1 MTETSDSLDEEILH
15 LYHLPAIGSGYSNMY
30 GEENIV
36 NMVEKYR
43 GLNDSG
49 KARMQE
55 MVVGFSESMDLSS
68 SLVSVAVLHALG
80 MEQAVHNA
88 YRLADD
94 RDDAQSI
101 KHHFDIGIS
110 IADHFIRS

>member
-1 MTETSDSLDEEILH
+1 
-15 LYHLPAIGSGYSNMY
+15 
-30 GEENIV
+30 
-36 NMVEKYR
+36 
-43 GLNDSG
+43 
-49 KARMQE
+49 

-88 YRLADD
+88 YRLAED

>member
-1 MTETSDSLDEEILH
+1 MTETSDALDEEILH
-15 LYHLPAIGSGYSNMY
+15 LYQVPAIGSGYTNMY

-36 NMVEKYR
+36 KLVEKYL
-43 GLNDSG
+43 GLNDSR
-49 KARMQE
+49 KARMRE
-55 MVVGFSESMDLSS
+55 LVVGFSESTDLSS

-80 MEQAVHNA
+80 MEQAVQNA
-88 YRLADD
+88 YRVAED
-94 RDDAQSI
+94 RDDGQSS

>member
-1 MTETSDSLDEEILH
+1 VTETSDSLDAEILH
-15 LYHLPAIGSGYSNMY
+15 LYNEPAIGSGYANMY

-36 NMVEKYR
+36 NLVEKYR
-43 GLNDSG
+43 GLNDTG

-55 MVVGFSESMDLSS
+55 MVVGFSESMDLSA

-80 MEQAVHNA
+80 MEQAVHKA
-88 YRLADD
+88 YRLADA

-101 KHHFDIGIS
+101 KHHYDIGLS
-110 IADHFIRS
+110 LADHFIKS